1 MAFIDQSKQTTVA
14 NTEQN
19 TAKETTPSKPAVE
32 LAVFNLA
39 SVTHTEDHKFIAHQI
54 QKYLQVC
61 GNTSLE
67 QIQGSANL
75 PTVAN
80 ILLYQVVF

>member
-32 LAVFNLA
+32 LAVFNRGG
-39 SVTHTEDHKFIAHQI
+39 S
-54 QKYLQVC
+54 
-61 GNTSLE
+61 GNLNNT
-67 QIQGSANL
+67 
-75 PTVAN
+75 
-80 ILLYQVVF
+80 YK

>member
-54 QKYLQVC
+54 Q
-61 GNTSLE
+61 
-67 QIQGSANL
+67 
-75 PTVAN
+75 
-80 ILLYQVVF
+80 